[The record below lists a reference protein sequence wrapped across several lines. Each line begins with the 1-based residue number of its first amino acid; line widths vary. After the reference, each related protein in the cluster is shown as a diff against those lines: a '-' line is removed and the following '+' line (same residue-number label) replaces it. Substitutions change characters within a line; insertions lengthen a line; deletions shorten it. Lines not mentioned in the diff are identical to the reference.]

1 LHRLRIFQVR
11 QNDLAANLLVGR
23 AHRELGRDMSS
34 LEMRRRRFI
43 LLLCGVAAGYSVP
56 AYAQNQTLPVVGFLS
71 SLSAVNATH
80 LVAAF
85 HRGLVESGFTPGQN
99 VSIDYR
105 WAGGRYDQLPSLA
118 AELIARPVT
127 VLVSTGGGPT
137 LLAAKAAT
145 TTTPVVF
152 VTGTDPVTTGAVASI
167 RRPAGNF
174 TGVLVLTQGLEQK
187 RLGLLRELVP
197 ANAAIAVLVN
207 PTNPGVAGQRND
219 IEAAARQ
226 HSQEV
231 HIFDASNEREIDVAF
246 EAIGR
251 LRPGALLVASDPYL
265 SIRREQ
271 LVALAAR
278 CRIPTMYQWREFAL
292 AGGLMSYGTS
302 LAEGYHEA
310 GVYTGKIL
318 NGAKPADMPVLQPT
332 KFELV
337 INLKTA
343 NTLGVT
349 IPPGVLAIADEVV
362 E

>member
-1 LHRLRIFQVR
+1 
-11 QNDLAANLLVGR
+11 
-23 AHRELGRDMSS
+23 MPSS
-34 LEMRRRRFI
+34 KMGRRRFVS
-43 LLLCGVAAGYSVP
+43 LLCGIVAGWPIGAHG
-56 AYAQNQTLPVVGFLS
+56 QDRTLPVVGFLS
-71 SLSAVNATH
+71 SLVPADSAH

-85 HRGLVESGFTPGQN
+85 HRGLAESGFVPDQN
-99 VSIDYR
+99 MRIEYR
-105 WAGGRYDQLPSLA
+105 WAHGLYDRLPSLA
-118 AELIARPVT
+118 AELVASGVA

-145 TTTPVVF
+145 TTIPVVF
-152 VTGTDPVTTGAVASI
+152 VTGTDPVKMGMVASLG
-167 RRPAGNF
+167 RPAGNL
-174 TGVLVLTQGLEQK
+174 TGVHIFTTGLEQK

-207 PTNPGVAGQRND
+207 PTNPGVAAQLDD
-219 IEAAARQ
+219 INAMARL
-226 HSQEV
+226 HSQDV
-231 HIFDASNEREIDVAF
+231 HVLKASNEREIDAAF
-246 EAIGR
+246 ASIAQ

-265 SIRREQ
+265 SVRRDQ
-271 LVALAAR
+271 LVGLAAR
-278 CRIPTMYQWREFAL
+278 HALPTMYQWREFAL

-302 LAEGYHEA
+302 LAEGYQHA
-310 GVYTGKIL
+310 GVYVGRIL

-343 NTLGVT
+343 NALGVT